1 MTFLLIETLILRRL
15 SKLNREVMSIA
26 LDGRSL
32 PRVTVKRKDEIASLA
47 RNVNAMLDRL
57 QKARTELE
65 ASYAQVQ
72 QGRSRLETLS
82 HRLVEVQEQEKQSI
96 ALELHDEIGQSL
108 TALKLRLDS
117 MLNGKALD
125 PQEIQQSQVI
135 LNDLIERVRDL
146 SLRLRPAMLDD
157 LGLLPTLLWFFEQ
170 YTRQTGITVDF
181 KHQGLEK
188 VRFSQPLELTAY
200 RVIQE
205 GLTNIARHAGVKTA
219 EVHVKNEQDV
229 LGILVIDSGSGFDW
243 DRIEQSPVAAGLSGM
258 RERVAGIG
266 GKLEILSR
274 KGRGT
279 TLKIEL
285 PLKGRIE
292 GGHVP
297 STILLADDH
306 AIVRQG
312 IRLLLAANRDMQVIA
327 EAGDGI
333 QALEM
338 VKQYHPDVAILDIMM
353 PGLNGLEVVRQVH
366 SLTKVIILSMYK
378 DESYVAE
385 ALQNGARAF
394 VLKDSSSIELIQAVH
409 AVIAGRRYLSAP
421 FTEDAVSVYL
431 KKMQPAADS
440 KLALLTPRERQVL
453 QLAAE
458 GLTSAETARKLT
470 ISPRTVEIH
479 RAHIYEKLDIHTQ
492 ADLVR
497 FAIRE
502 GLIEA

>member
-1 MTFLLIETLILRRL
+1 MPCL
-15 SKLNREVMSIA
+15 
-26 LDGRSL
+26 
-32 PRVTVKRKDEIASLA
+32 TVCKKPGP
-47 RNVNAMLDRL
+47 NWKPAMP
-57 QKARTELE
+57 K
-65 ASYAQVQ
+65 VQ

-285 PLKGRIE
+285 PLKGRGQKE
-292 GGHVP
+292 
-297 STILLADDH
+297 
-306 AIVRQG
+306 
-312 IRLLLAANRDMQVIA
+312 
-327 EAGDGI
+327 
-333 QALEM
+333 
-338 VKQYHPDVAILDIMM
+338 
-353 PGLNGLEVVRQVH
+353 
-366 SLTKVIILSMYK
+366 
-378 DESYVAE
+378 
-385 ALQNGARAF
+385 ARARHDF
-394 VLKDSSSIELIQAVH
+394 
-409 AVIAGRRYLSAP
+409 AG
-421 FTEDAVSVYL
+421 
-431 KKMQPAADS
+431 
-440 KLALLTPRERQVL
+440 
-453 QLAAE
+453 
-458 GLTSAETARKLT
+458 
-470 ISPRTVEIH
+470 
-479 RAHIYEKLDIHTQ
+479 
-492 ADLVR
+492 
-497 FAIRE
+497 
-502 GLIEA
+502 